1 MGYTISIPIK
11 SKKIRVKFFKFM
23 EKNFRHWSI
32 ITGKNPDEWQG
43 SGGPPT
49 DEVWERPTS
58 IGFDYQSGM
67 CGFERD
73 YLYSVIRWMAI
84 KVGDRLPEMKTDE
97 TDDDHEVS
105 VTFPQPV
112 PYYNYDCEPFEN
124 PVLVVSENQIPTL
137 DKNSRQWA
145 VDEWGIRIGPTA
157 IDHQIM
163 SASEIMLK
171 DGFLFNESPINEM
184 TEKVKALGQKPSN
197 PDEEEAWWERRKT
210 IQLKYLKPTIDENL
224 TLIRKEIQ
232 RLGQLWMSEV

>member
-1 MGYTISIPIK
+1 MGYTISIPIE

-23 EKNFRHWSI
+23 EKNFRHWSL
-32 ITGKNPDEWQG
+32 ITGKNPDEWHG

-67 CGFERD
+67 GGFERD

-112 PYYNYDCEPFEN
+112 PYYNYDCEPLEN

-137 DKNSRQWA
+137 NKNFRHWA
-145 VDEWGIRIGPTA
+145 VDEWGIRIGPTS
-157 IDHQIM
+157 IDHRIL
-163 SASEIMLK
+163 SASEAT
-171 DGFLFNESPINEM
+171 LFNGNLKEM
-184 TEKVKALGQKPSN
+184 IEEVKTLGQKPNN
-197 PDEEEAWWERRKT
+197 PEGVEVWWERRKT
-210 IQLKYLKPTIDENL
+210 IQLKYLQSTIDENL
-224 TLIRKEIQ
+224 ALIRKEIQ
-232 RLGQLWMSEV
+232 RLDQLWVSEV